1 MESKNTNIEKAKE
14 EYIFDLLGG
23 KIEFTRKQKK
33 FIELRSYYE
42 GEADKMSRKYANL
55 MKGWDWS
62 EFVSSGIQFGY
73 EIIEAEISNI
83 HKLLVRN
90 GLYDISL
97 QGIKDDFHEIVLEP
111 WDEVADAALEV
122 VNKTKETYNEMVQAR
137 ELRKATRSQV
147 VGGGFGVKGAVK
159 GMAFAGAANAVTG
172 LGHSVANS
180 IGNHNT
186 KVQLQKMCE
195 QNYRDPEFQSTV
207 KDTIARCIGNV
218 WAILFAYNQDEY
230 EMVGDDEDRTKAFRL
245 LDNIAIIPKEDQK
258 NILREVFQLDPINPE
273 IYLKIMNLG
282 DQYLRELNIIS
293 KKLGTYRV
301 FNMIKRIF
309 VEDLAGKLNEKTN
322 TYRDAKSAIQ
332 QVEQER
338 KKLEYDEKTG
348 DNEQLLIDKKQELFE
363 KETTVRGVCYND
375 LEKAEKVRN
384 QQKIAGDVVAAMQEL
399 SYEELL
405 QKRELLRKYNQDPVD
420 SIKEEW
426 EKFEPYFEKLDKEE
440 KIFQGHLYET
450 VEQCQKAE
458 KDYETLTKE
467 IDLKDITWEKA
478 DQYIKNLS
486 DQMEYDENVRKI
498 FLDKLEKI
506 RQNFEEKHL
515 EKQIIEKYGEI
526 DVSGNDPE
534 SLAKYKKIL
543 NQIYE
548 EFGENGTCPQIERL
562 QQAINESEYYI
573 NLANQEK
580 VDTVATA
587 AGATGKS
594 VGYVIGGIIAVLLC
608 FRFIPSPFCWIGLV
622 IIGIVVKESIG
633 DRITD
638 VSNSVSKNKR
648 IDEAKQKVRAKH
660 SNYSNHRQQENVNVD
675 GDTIFCTECG
685 KKINVEAAFCPHC
698 GKKNAHQKDNN

>member
-1 MESKNTNIEKAKE
+1 MESKNTNIEKANE

-273 IYLKIMNLG
+273 IYLKI
-282 DQYLRELNIIS
+282 
-293 KKLGTYRV
+293 
-301 FNMIKRIF
+301 
-309 VEDLAGKLNEKTN
+309 
-322 TYRDAKSAIQ
+322 
-332 QVEQER
+332 
-338 KKLEYDEKTG
+338 
-348 DNEQLLIDKKQELFE
+348 
-363 KETTVRGVCYND
+363 RGV
-375 LEKAEKVRN
+375 K
-384 QQKIAGDVVAAMQEL
+384 QKSL
-399 SYEELL
+399 T
-405 QKRELLRKYNQDPVD
+405 
-420 SIKEEW
+420 
-426 EKFEPYFEKLDKEE
+426 PY
-440 KIFQGHLYET
+440 IWY
-450 VEQCQKAE
+450 V
-458 KDYETLTKE
+458 
-467 IDLKDITWEKA
+467 
-478 DQYIKNLS
+478 
-486 DQMEYDENVRKI
+486 
-498 FLDKLEKI
+498 
-506 RQNFEEKHL
+506 
-515 EKQIIEKYGEI
+515 
-526 DVSGNDPE
+526 
-534 SLAKYKKIL
+534 
-543 NQIYE
+543 
-548 EFGENGTCPQIERL
+548 
-562 QQAINESEYYI
+562 
-573 NLANQEK
+573 K
-580 VDTVATA
+580 VD
-587 AGATGKS
+587 
-594 VGYVIGGIIAVLLC
+594 
-608 FRFIPSPFCWIGLV
+608 
-622 IIGIVVKESIG
+622 E
-633 DRITD
+633 
-638 VSNSVSKNKR
+638 
-648 IDEAKQKVRAKH
+648 
-660 SNYSNHRQQENVNVD
+660 
-675 GDTIFCTECG
+675 
-685 KKINVEAAFCPHC
+685 
-698 GKKNAHQKDNN
+698 

>member
-1 MESKNTNIEKAKE
+1 MESKNTNIEKANE

-309 VEDLAGKLNEKTN
+309 VEDLAGKLNEKAN

-426 EKFEPYFEKLDKEE
+426 EK
-440 KIFQGHLYET
+440 
-450 VEQCQKAE
+450 
-458 KDYETLTKE
+458 
-467 IDLKDITWEKA
+467 A

-548 EFGENGTCPQIERL
+548 EFGENATCPQIERL